1 MPNQS
6 TQIFEEDNASKAV
19 MGAVMGGR
27 NFMDNP
33 FAELSIIEAVEKVRE
48 FLIRNDIDLEELQVR
63 RTQLQIVNPQAYA
76 RAEREGLIKIWLKLE
91 LHLGSS

>member
-6 TQIFEEDNASKAV
+6 AQIFEEDNASK
-19 MGAVMGGR
+19 AVMGGR

-48 FLIRNDIDLEELQVR
+48 FLIRNDIDPEELQVR
-63 RTQLQIVNPQAYA
+63 RVQLQIVNPQAYS
-76 RAEREGLIKIWLKLE
+76 RAEREGLIKKWLKLE
-91 LHLGSS
+91 LHLGGS